1 MQSVE
6 EKVTDL
12 SSVDPKMVTFKGKWE
27 LIVRAEPKEQ
37 KYSLSVLFIFYIV
50 PLDLLL
56 RVNTVIW
63 SPEEKNRL

>member
-1 MQSVE
+1 MHSVE

-37 KYSLSVLFIFYIV
+37 KYSLSVLFIC
-50 PLDLLL
+50 LLL
-56 RVNTVIW
+56 RVNIVLW
-63 SPEEKNRL
+63 PPEEKNRL